1 MPSLRLVQV
10 VADARLPAEPETQ
23 PGQLM
28 CEEVDGPGPDDYPMS
43 ESAAHDV
50 SAEEIRR
57 MAASDAA
64 CLIEQSL
71 TDATSSSECEC
82 DVSGGASVAA
92 ASESS
97 SSCSVGVTATASSE
111 SEPNTVTAALAG
123 EP

>member
-1 MPSLRLVQV
+1 MPSLRLVEV
-10 VADARLPAEPETQ
+10 VADARLPAEPQTP

-28 CEEVDGPGPDDYPMS
+28 CEDSEVHGPGPDDYPMS

-50 SAEEIRR
+50 SAEEIRL
-57 MAASDAA
+57 MAANDAA

-97 SSCSVGVTATASSE
+97 SSCSVGVPATASSE
-111 SEPNTVTAALAG
+111 SEPNTAALAG